1 MQAAVKE
8 QDSAPEQEPQ
18 LSERAVIFRRCKAA
32 FQEIQKH
39 GTPPD
44 PTTYAL
50 WYAYVARTPPAVT
63 VAVDKLLASGRA
75 LDRYELGEI
84 HREYLSE
91 NRVDE
96 AQEAIGKEFEESIQ
110 DVSELIKS
118 GMVQNAN
125 FSCTLHDIEQTPETV
140 AAEADFKALL
150 SHLVDESQKMA
161 EVSSQLTKGLQE
173 TQARVK
179 KLNEELEQARKQSLL
194 DPLTTVANRRAFE
207 DRMKWQVE
215 DSRANGSNFCL
226 VLADLDEF
234 KRVND
239 HFGHQTGDD
248 VLQKFAAIL
257 FEHTK
262 GQDLV
267 ARYGGD
273 EFAIIL
279 PNISITSAYNLMV
292 SIKHKFEGARL
303 PSNSGHSGLASATA
317 SFGIS
322 AYKDRRS
329 ADDMVACA
337 DTELSRAKTTGR
349 NRVCAEGLS

>member
-8 QDSAPEQEPQ
+8 QETEQSPAPQP
-18 LSERAVIFRRCKAA
+18 SERSLIFRRCKAA

-75 LDRYELGEI
+75 LDRYELAEI
-84 HREYLSE
+84 HREYLADNSAE
-91 NRVDE
+91 A

-110 DVSELIKS
+110 DVSKLIQS
-118 GMVQNAN
+118 GMSQNAE
-125 FSCTLHDIEQTPETV
+125 FCSTLHGIETSTNADDADQ
-140 AAEADFKALL
+140 DFKSML
-150 SHLVDESQKMA
+150 SHLVGESLKMA
-161 EVSSQLTKGLQE
+161 EASSRLSQGLLE
-173 TQARVK
+173 TQARVQ
-179 KLNEELEQARKQSLL
+179 KLNEELEQAKQQSLL
-194 DPLTTVANRRAFE
+194 DPLTAVCNRRAFE
-207 DRMKWQVE
+207 DRMKWQIE
-215 DSRANGSNFCL
+215 DARANGSTFCL

-239 HFGHQTGDD
+239 TYGHQTGDE
-248 VLQKFAAIL
+248 VLKKFASL
-257 FEHTK
+257 VFELTK

-279 PNISITSAYNLMV
+279 PNIEITSAYNLMV
-292 SIKHKFEGARL
+292 SIKHKFEGARM
-303 PSNSGHSGLASATA
+303 PTKSGASGSAMATA

-322 AYKDRRS
+322 AYKDRRTGE
-329 ADDMVACA
+329 DMVTAA
-337 DTELSRAKTTGR
+337 DTALSRAKTTGR

>member
-1 MQAAVKE
+1 MQAAVQAQVSE
-8 QDSAPEQEPQ
+8 PHPEPQ
-18 LSERAVIFRRCKAA
+18 LSERAQIFRRCKAA
-32 FQEIQKH
+32 FLEIQKH

-75 LDRYELGEI
+75 VDRYELGEI
-84 HREYLSE
+84 YREFLGD
-91 NRVDE
+91 NRADE

-118 GMVQNAN
+118 GMAQNAH
-125 FSCTLHDIEQTPETV
+125 FCCTLNDIESTPESIE
-140 AAEADFKALL
+140 AEQDFKSLL
-150 SHLVDESQKMA
+150 THLVGESQKMA
-161 EVSSQLTKGLQE
+161 EVSSRLTQGLQE
-173 TQARVK
+173 TQERVK
-179 KLNEELEQARKQSLL
+179 KLNEELEQTRKQSLL
-194 DPLTTVANRRAFE
+194 DPLTAVANRRAFE
-207 DRMKWQVE
+207 DRMNWQIE
-215 DSRANGSNFCL
+215 DARENGSNFCL

-234 KRVND
+234 KQVND
-239 HFGHQTGDD
+239 TFGHQTGDD
-248 VLQKFAAIL
+248 VLKKFASVL

-279 PNISITSAYNLMV
+279 PNIEITSAYNLMV
-292 SIKHKFEGARL
+292 SIKHKFEGKRM
-303 PSNSGHSGLASATA
+303 PSNSGHGGQATATA

-322 AYKDRRS
+322 AHKDRRS
-329 ADDMVACA
+329 TEDMIAAA
-337 DTELSRAKTTGR
+337 DTALNRAKTTGR

>member
-8 QDSAPEQEPQ
+8 QEIEQSPAPQP
-18 LSERAVIFRRCKAA
+18 SERSLIFRRCKAA

-75 LDRYELGEI
+75 LDRYELAEI
-84 HREYLSE
+84 HREYLADNSAE
-91 NRVDE
+91 A

-110 DVSELIKS
+110 DVSELIIS
-118 GMVQNAN
+118 GMSQNAE
-125 FSCTLHDIEQTPETV
+125 FCDTLHGIETTANASDTDE
-140 AAEADFKALL
+140 DFKSLL
-150 SHLVDESQKMA
+150 SHLVNESLKMA
-161 EVSSQLTKGLQE
+161 ETSSRLSQGLLE

-194 DPLTTVANRRAFE
+194 DPLTAVSNRRAFE
-207 DRMKWQVE
+207 DRMTWQIADARE
-215 DSRANGSNFCL
+215 NGSKFCL

-234 KRVND
+234 KSVND
-239 HFGHQTGDD
+239 NYGHQTGDE
-248 VLQKFAAIL
+248 VLKKFASL
-257 FEHTK
+257 VFDLTK

-273 EFAIIL
+273 EFAIVL
-279 PNISITSAYNLMV
+279 PNIEITSAYNLMV
-292 SIKHKFEGARL
+292 SIKHKFEGARIAT
-303 PSNSGHSGLASATA
+303 NAGHSGSATATA

-322 AYKDRRS
+322 AYKDRRTS
-329 ADDMVACA
+329 EDMVAAA
-337 DTELSRAKTTGR
+337 DTALSRAKTTGR

>member
-1 MQAAVKE
+1 MQAAVQE
-8 QDSAPEQEPQ
+8 QVSEPREEPQ
-18 LSERAVIFRRCKAA
+18 ISERSMIFRRCKAA
-32 FQEIQKH
+32 FQEIQKY

-84 HREYLSE
+84 YREFLSGNGAE
-91 NRVDE
+91 E

-118 GMVQNAN
+118 GMTQNAQ
-125 FSCTLHDIEQTPETV
+125 FCCTLHEIENSPQSETPEH
-140 AAEADFKALL
+140 DFKSLL
-150 SHLVDESQKMA
+150 THLVNESQKMA
-161 EVSSQLTKGLQE
+161 EVSTRLTQGLQE
-173 TQARVK
+173 TQERVK

-194 DPLTTVANRRAFE
+194 DPVTAVANRRAFE
-207 DRMKWQVE
+207 DRMKWQVADARE
-215 DSRANGSNFCL
+215 QGSGFCL

-234 KRVND
+234 KQVND
-239 HFGHQTGDD
+239 TFGHQAGDD
-248 VLQKFAAIL
+248 VLKKFASVL

-273 EFAIIL
+273 EFAIVL
-279 PNISITSAYNLMV
+279 PNIEITSAYNLMV
-292 SIKHKFEGARL
+292 SIKHKFEGTRM
-303 PSNSGHSGLASATA
+303 PSNSPQSVSASPTA

-322 AYKDRRS
+322 VYKERRTS
-329 ADDMVACA
+329 EDMIAAA
-337 DTELSRAKTTGR
+337 DTALNRAKTTGR

>member
-8 QDSAPEQEPQ
+8 PHIEENQEPQ
-18 LSERAVIFRRCKAA
+18 VSERSLIFRRCKAA

-44 PTTYAL
+44 PITYAL

-75 LDRYELGEI
+75 LDRYELAEI
-84 HREYLSE
+84 HREFLAE
-91 NRVDE
+91 NSVDE

-118 GMVQNAN
+118 GMSQNAE
-125 FSCTLHDIEQTPETV
+125 FCSTLHGIKSTSDENGADQ
-140 AAEADFKALL
+140 DFKAML
-150 SHLVDESQKMA
+150 SQLVSESLKMA
-161 EVSSQLTKGLQE
+161 ETSSRLGQGLLE
-173 TQARVK
+173 TQERVM
-179 KLNEELEQARKQSLL
+179 KLNEELEQVRKQSLL
-194 DPLTTVANRRAFE
+194 DPLTAVCNRRAFE

-215 DSRANGSNFCL
+215 DAREHGSTFCL
-226 VLADLDEF
+226 VLGDLDEF

-239 HFGHQTGDD
+239 TYGHQTGDE
-248 VLQKFAAIL
+248 VLKKFAAIL
-257 FEHTK
+257 FDHTK

-279 PNISITSAYNLMV
+279 PNIEITSAYNLMV
-292 SIKHKFEGARL
+292 SIKHKFEGTRM
-303 PSNSGHSGLASATA
+303 PTNSAHAGPASATA

-329 ADDMVACA
+329 AEDMVTAA
-337 DTELSRAKTTGR
+337 DTALSRAKTTGR

>member
-1 MQAAVKE
+1 MQAAVKRE
-8 QDSAPEQEPQ
+8 DVHQGAAPEP
-18 LSERAVIFRRCKAA
+18 SERTLIFRRCKAA

-50 WYAYVARTPPAVT
+50 WYAYVSRTPAAVT

-75 LDRYELGEI
+75 LDRYELAEI
-84 HREYLSE
+84 HREHLADTSAE
-91 NRVDE
+91 E

-118 GMVQNAN
+118 GMSQNAE
-125 FSCTLHDIEQTPETV
+125 FCSTLHGIESSSQAQNV
-140 AAEADFKALL
+140 DQDFKSML
-150 SHLVDESQKMA
+150 SQLVSESLKMA
-161 EVSSQLTKGLQE
+161 ESSSRLSQGLLATQE
-173 TQARVK
+173 RVK
-179 KLNEELEQARKQSLL
+179 KLNDELEQARQQSLL
-194 DPLTTVANRRAFE
+194 DPLTAVSNRRAFE
-207 DRMKWQVE
+207 DRMKWQIDDARE
-215 DSRANGSNFCL
+215 NGSKFCL

-234 KRVND
+234 KQVND
-239 HFGHQTGDD
+239 TYGHQAGDD
-248 VLQKFAAIL
+248 VLKKFASLL

-273 EFAIIL
+273 EFAIVL
-279 PNISITSAYNLMV
+279 PNIEITSAYNLMV
-292 SIKHKFEGARL
+292 SIKHQFEGIRMFNA
-303 PSNSGHSGLASATA
+303 PSQAASAMATA

-322 AYKDRRS
+322 GYKDRRTVE
-329 ADDMVACA
+329 DMVTAA
-337 DTELSRAKTTGR
+337 DTALSRAKTTGR

>member
-8 QDSAPEQEPQ
+8 QVPEQSPAPQ
-18 LSERAVIFRRCKAA
+18 PNERSLIFRRCKAA

-75 LDRYELGEI
+75 LDRYELAEI
-84 HREYLSE
+84 HREFLADNSA
-91 NRVDE
+91 DA

-118 GMVQNAN
+118 GMSQNAE
-125 FSCTLHDIEQTPETV
+125 FCSTLHGIETSTQKQD
-140 AAEADFKALL
+140 ANGDFKAML
-150 SHLVDESQKMA
+150 SQLVSESLKMA
-161 EVSSQLTKGLQE
+161 EASSRLSQGLLQTQE
-173 TQARVK
+173 RVK
-179 KLNEELEQARKQSLL
+179 KLNDELEQARKQSML
-194 DPLTTVANRRAFE
+194 DPLTAVCNRRAFE
-207 DRMKWQVE
+207 DRMNWQIE
-215 DSRANGSNFCL
+215 DARENGSTFCL

-239 HFGHQTGDD
+239 TYGHQTGDE
-248 VLQKFAAIL
+248 VLKKFASLL

-279 PNISITSAYNLMV
+279 PNIEITSAYNLMV
-292 SIKHKFEGARL
+292 SIKHKFEGTRM
-303 PSNSGHSGLASATA
+303 PSNSGHAGLASATA

-322 AYKDRRS
+322 GYKDRRS
-329 ADDMVACA
+329 SEDMVAGA
-337 DTELSRAKTTGR
+337 DTALSRAKTTGR

>member
-1 MQAAVKE
+1 MQAAVTHPETE
-8 QDSAPEQEPQ
+8 QNEAPQ
-18 LSERAVIFRRCKAA
+18 LSERSMIFRRCKAA

-75 LDRYELGEI
+75 LDRYELAEI
-84 HREYLSE
+84 HREFLAE
-91 NRVDE
+91 NSVDE

-118 GMVQNAN
+118 GMSQNAE
-125 FSCTLHDIEQTPETV
+125 FCSTLHGIKSTSD
-140 AAEADFKALL
+140 AEGGDEDFKVMLTQ
-150 SHLVDESQKMA
+150 LVSESLKMA
-161 EVSSQLTKGLQE
+161 EASSRLSQGLLQTQE
-173 TQARVK
+173 RVK
-179 KLNEELEQARKQSLL
+179 KLNDELEQARKQSLL
-194 DPLTTVANRRAFE
+194 DPLTAVSNRRAFE
-207 DRMKWQVE
+207 DRMTWQVE
-215 DSRANGSNFCL
+215 DAREHGSTFCL

-239 HFGHQTGDD
+239 TYGHQTGDE
-248 VLQKFAAIL
+248 VLKKFASIL

-273 EFAIIL
+273 EFAIVL
-279 PNISITSAYNLMV
+279 PNIEITSAYNLMV
-292 SIKHKFEGARL
+292 SIKHKFEGTRMPTNA
-303 PSNSGHSGLASATA
+303 GHAGSASATA

-322 AYKDRRS
+322 GYKDRRT
-329 ADDMVACA
+329 AEDMVTAA
-337 DTELSRAKTTGR
+337 DTALSRAKTTGR

>member
-1 MQAAVKE
+1 MQAAVKQQEFE
-8 QDSAPEQEPQ
+8 QSPEPQ
-18 LSERAVIFRRCKAA
+18 LSERALIFRRCKAA

-75 LDRYELGEI
+75 LDRYELAEI
-84 HREYLSE
+84 HREYLSDNSAE
-91 NRVDE
+91 A

-118 GMVQNAN
+118 GMSQNAE
-125 FSCTLHDIEQTPETV
+125 FCSTLHGIESSTSVSDTNQ
-140 AAEADFKALL
+140 DFKSML
-150 SHLVDESQKMA
+150 SQLVAESQKMA
-161 EVSSQLTKGLQE
+161 VASSRLSQGLMQTQE
-173 TQARVK
+173 RVK
-179 KLNEELEQARKQSLL
+179 KLNEELEQAREQSLL
-194 DPLTTVANRRAFE
+194 DPLTAVCNRRAFE
-207 DRMKWQVE
+207 DRMQWQIADARE
-215 DSRANGSNFCL
+215 NGSTFCL

-239 HFGHQTGDD
+239 THGHQTGDD
-248 VLQKFAAIL
+248 VLKTFASIL

-273 EFAIIL
+273 EFAIVL
-279 PNISITSAYNLMV
+279 PNIEITSAYNLMV
-292 SIKHKFEGARL
+292 SIKHKFEGVRMS
-303 PSNSGHSGLASATA
+303 SNIGHAGAAMATA

-322 AYKDRRS
+322 AYKDRRTTE
-329 ADDMVACA
+329 DMITAA
-337 DTELSRAKTTGR
+337 DTALSRAKTTGR

>member
-8 QDSAPEQEPQ
+8 QVSDPVEEPQ
-18 LSERAVIFRRCKAA
+18 LSERAQIFRRCKAA
-32 FQEIQKH
+32 FQEIQKY

-50 WYAYVARTPPAVT
+50 WYAYVSRTPPAVT

-84 HREYLSE
+84 HREYLTE
-91 NRVDE
+91 NSVDQ

-110 DVSELIKS
+110 DVSDLIKS

-125 FSCTLHDIEQTPETV
+125 FCCTLHDIEHNPE
-140 AAEADFKALL
+140 AEGPEADFKALR
-150 SHLVDESQKMA
+150 SHLVNESQKMA
-161 EVSSQLTKGLQE
+161 EVSTQLTKGLQE

-215 DSRANGSNFCL
+215 DARENGSSFCL

-239 HFGHQTGDD
+239 NFGHQTGDE
-248 VLQKFAAIL
+248 VLKKFASIL

-279 PNISITSAYNLMV
+279 PNINITSAYNLMV
-292 SIKHKFEGARL
+292 SIKHKFEGARM

-329 ADDMVACA
+329 PEDMVAGA
-337 DTELSRAKTTGR
+337 DTALNRAKTTGR